1 MRIIELSNHPD
12 EMLQDIRQEQY
23 VAQERARAEYE
34 YALARHYARVQEA
47 RDRRDQARAQ
57 HRWWAWLRNVIAVRG
72 EGATRPSPPV
82 LVSVPTDQQ
91 EIIEAGI
98 AGEQM
103 VAAELGYFLD
113 DDWVLFSGYSN
124 NRGEIDHVLLGPRGL
139 FAIEVKHRN
148 AVLYI
153 DGDDWLFEKYDR
165 YGNLVEEGRITDRRG
180 RSPSVQLNQPA
191 DELEKFLRRRYQHV
205 PIDRVVIFT
214 HPRSE
219 LGNYQ
224 DVTVSVSIGM
234 GYAFSLISDSPISLQ
249 EEQLTR
255 IERLIEQDHHHHATR
270 ASRASL

>member
-12 EMLQDIRQEQY
+12 KMLQDIRQERY
-23 VAQERARAEYE
+23 AAQERARAEYE

-57 HRWWAWLRNVIAVRG
+57 HRWWVWLRSIIAVRG

-82 LVSVPTDQQ
+82 LVSGPTDQQ
-91 EIIEAGI
+91 EIIKAGM

-103 VAAELGYFLD
+103 VADELGWFLN

-124 NRGEIDHVLLGPRGL
+124 NRGEIDHVLLGPGGL

-153 DGDDWLFEKYDR
+153 DGDDWQFEKYDR
-165 YGNLVEEGRITDRRG
+165 YANLVEEGRITDRRG
-180 RSPSVQLNQPA
+180 RSPSMQLNQPA
-191 DELEKFLRRRYQHV
+191 DELEKFLRSRHQPV
-205 PIDRVVIFT
+205 PIDRMVILT

-219 LGNYQ
+219 FGNYQ
-224 DVTVSVSIGM
+224 NLTVNVAIGM
-234 GYAFSLISDSPISLQ
+234 DYVP
-249 EEQLTR
+249 QLDRRFADFTPGR
-255 IERLIEQDHHHHATR
+255 ATHPD
-270 ASRASL
+270 